1 MPLHPVAAQMLADS
15 AASER
20 PNAHLLP
27 VPDARANFESDLA
40 GLTKPDIAVARDV
53 TIQVRDSTVRGRLYR
68 ATTEGTLP
76 LVVYYHGGGWLLGSI
91 DSHDVTTRQLARAS
105 GCAVLSVDYRR
116 GPEHRFPTAVED
128 AVDAVAWA
136 VDNAGELGIDATRLA
151 LAGDSAGGNLAAVT
165 AIVLRDERGPGVS
178 LQVLVYPVTT
188 CDLSHGFDMTYE
200 GHILYRD
207 EMRWHQENYLRTPED
222 AQDPRVAPLLA
233 DLHGLPPAVIVL
245 PECDPLRPQGALFAE
260 ALRAAGVPVDVFDAA
275 TLVHGFFGL
284 EEVFPEAA
292 DAMAFVGSRLADSLG
307 GSIQS

>member
-27 VPDARANFESDLA
+27 VPTARANFESDLA
-40 GLTKPDIAVARDV
+40 GLAKPDIAVARDV
-53 TIQVRDSTVRGRLYR
+53 TIQVRNATVRGRLYR
-68 ATTEGTLP
+68 STAEDILP

-91 DSHDVTTRQLARAS
+91 DSHDVTTRLLALAS

-116 GPEHRFPTAVED
+116 GPENRFPTAAED
-128 AVDAVAWA
+128 AVDAVHWA
-136 VDNAGELGIDATRLA
+136 VDNAEQLGVDPTRIA
-151 LAGDSAGGNLAAVT
+151 LAGDSAGGNLATVA
-165 AIVLRDERGPGVS
+165 AISLRDQGGPTIA

-188 CDLSHGFDMTYE
+188 CDLTDGFDMTYE

-222 AQDPRVAPLLA
+222 AKDARVSPLLA
-233 DLHGLPPAVIVL
+233 DLHGLPPAVLVV
-245 PECDPLRPQGALFAE
+245 PECDPIRPQGLKYAE
-260 ALRAAGVPVDVFDAA
+260 ALRAANVPVEVFHAA

-284 EEVFPEAA
+284 DEIFPEASE
-292 DAMAFVGSRLADSLG
+292 AMSFVGHRLQQSLG
-307 GSIQS
+307 GPTQS

>member
-15 AASER
+15 AASAR

-27 VPDARANFESDLA
+27 VPEARANFESDLG
-40 GLTKPDIAVARDV
+40 GLTKPDIAVTRDV
-53 TIQVRDSTVRGRLYR
+53 TIEVRDSTVRGRLYR
-68 ATTEGTLP
+68 PAAEGTLP

-91 DSHDVTTRQLARAS
+91 DSHDVTTRLLARAS

-128 AVDAVAWA
+128 AVDAVRWA
-136 VDNAGELGIDATRLA
+136 ADHADELGVDATRLA
-151 LAGDSAGGNLAAVT
+151 LAGDSAGGNLAAVA
-165 AIVLRDERGPGVS
+165 AIALRDEGGPRVV

-188 CDLSHGFDMTYE
+188 CDLSRGFDMTYE

-207 EMRWHQENYLRTPED
+207 EMLWHQENYLRIPED

-233 DLHGLPPAVIVL
+233 DLHGLPPAVVVL
-245 PECDPLRPQGALFAE
+245 PECDPLRPQGVLFVD
-260 ALRAAGVPVDVFDAA
+260 ALRSAGVHVDVFEAA

-284 EEVFPEAA
+284 DEVFPEAA
-292 DAMAFVGSRLADSLG
+292 QAMAFVGSRLADSLG
-307 GSIQS
+307 GSTQL